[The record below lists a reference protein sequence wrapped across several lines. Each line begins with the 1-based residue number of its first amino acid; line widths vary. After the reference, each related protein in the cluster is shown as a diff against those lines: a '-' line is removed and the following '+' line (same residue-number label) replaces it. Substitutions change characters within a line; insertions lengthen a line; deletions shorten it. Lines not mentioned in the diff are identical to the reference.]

1 MNPSKEEIEKSVGE
15 SIPDDAPIVEVS
27 SLPDPEKSEGLLF
40 RLVGMIE
47 KKWKVFLASKYGKIV
62 YVYLLLISLGVDI
75 PKPIPLA
82 ICSYERFQTI
92 SADVYAYL
100 ERPTEKPVGYLASL
114 PKEYQM
120 TTDTQQTSLYNLPI
134 GTGIAPVSGRFLG

>member
-1 MNPSKEEIEKSVGE
+1 MNPSKEEIEKYVGE

-40 RLVGMIE
+40 RLAGAIND
-47 KKWKVFLASKYGKIV
+47 KWKVFLATKLGRIV
-62 YVYLLLISLGVDI
+62 SVYLLLITLGVDFE
-75 PKPIPLA
+75 KPIPLA
-82 ICSYERFQTI
+82 IYSFKRFQAI

-100 ERPTEKPVGYLASL
+100 ERPTEKPVGYLVSL

-120 TTDTQQTSLYNLPI
+120 TTDTQQTSLFDFPI
-134 GTGIAPVSGRFLG
+134 GTEIAPVSGRFLG